1 MNLLVMNRTVSA
13 GKKNHNEPCW
23 SCQSS
28 GLIFPPC
35 KGKGA
40 AGAAT
45 AQAIKPPHLITHLP
59 APEPSKAK
67 PKLLA
72 KSSLVPLA
80 LTFFLF
86 QGSCFGN
93 AVLMPGEGISGQS
106 HGWEGEES
114 AGLEREVVLEPFE
127 VLMTIM
133 EMGVK
138 GGGEAESWLGKAT
151 EVESEIS
158 GTGE

>member
-13 GKKNHNEPCW
+13 GKKTHNEPCW

-59 APEPSKAK
+59 AAEPR
-67 PKLLA
+67 LLA
-72 KSSLVPLA
+72 KPSLGPLA
-80 LTFFLF
+80 LTSFP
-86 QGSCFGN
+86 GSCFGN
-93 AVLMPGEGISGQS
+93 TVLMPGEGISGQS
-106 HGWEGEES
+106 HSWEGEEG
-114 AGLEREVVLEPFE
+114 A
-127 VLMTIM
+127 
-133 EMGVK
+133 
-138 GGGEAESWLGKAT
+138 
-151 EVESEIS
+151 EVEGGSGARALQGVNDDNGDGSER
-158 GTGE
+158 